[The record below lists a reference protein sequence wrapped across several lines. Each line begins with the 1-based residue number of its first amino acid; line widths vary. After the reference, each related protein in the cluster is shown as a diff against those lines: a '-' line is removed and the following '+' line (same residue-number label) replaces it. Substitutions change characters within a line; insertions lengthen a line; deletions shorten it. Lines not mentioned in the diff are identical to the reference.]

1 MYRAMVIDD
10 EQWVRKSISR
20 MIDEL
25 ALGIEVVAEARHGE
39 EALEMILIHKPDIV
53 LTDMSMP
60 IMSGQQFMKHL
71 YTHHKEIKVIVISG
85 FSNFEYLKSAISYQA
100 YDYILKPVS
109 VTDLKNAL
117 SKAIADFNKERQND
131 YHRHLSLTA
140 RKLKREEF
148 LQHVANHRISNR
160 SDIAKQAEELQI
172 ARPFGQYRLVAMAY
186 RRFTQMAEAKFKG
199 NVDLLMFSLEN
210 ILCDVIEDDELLI
223 FKSDDKMRLF
233 LLLPAEKYGL
243 SEIRAVLS
251 KYHDSVQSLLNLDV
265 LAGVSRMFGGLT
277 ELQTASKEAMDMVGQ
292 NPFGSNGL
300 HVCFY
305 DEIVTSLDVEW
316 ITNFDLKKIKQALA
330 VKSEQDIKRFLASLT
345 DKIGSYKEI
354 SIHDI
359 NREFRKLSIAIS
371 EGMKENS
378 LINPYEHHVMEWM
391 IGPEDV
397 TAFIDKMTKQVE
409 YGFRHSGGVG
419 LRNVMEEIT
428 GFLKEHYFEDLS
440 LVDVATRFHFDPTY
454 FSKLFKAFN
463 KESFI
468 EYMTRLRIE
477 KACDLL
483 LNSNMKIHEIAEL
496 VGYENQRYF
505 SQVFKK
511 VTGNTPSD
519 YREHMERKNGLQNF
533 EHHSH
538 N

>member
-1 MYRAMVIDD
+1 MVIDD

-265 LAGVSRMFGGLT
+265 LAGVSRVFGGLT
-277 ELQTASKEAMDMVGQ
+277 ELQAASKEAMDMVGQ
-292 NPFGSNGL
+292 NPFGAGGL
-300 HVCFY
+300 CVRMY
-305 DEIVTSLDVEW
+305 GETAKSLDVEW
-316 ITNFDLKKIKQALA
+316 ITSFDLKKIKQALA
-330 VKSEQDIKRFLASLT
+330 VKSEPDIVRFLASLT
-345 DKIGSYKEI
+345 ERIGMSKEI

-359 NREFRKLSIAIS
+359 NREFRKLVIAIAD
-371 EGMKENS
+371 GMKENS

-391 IGPEDV
+391 TGPEDAA
-397 TAFIDKMTKQVE
+397 AFIEKIKEQIE
-409 YGFRHSGGVG
+409 YGFRHSGGAG
-419 LRNVMEEIT
+419 LGNVMEEIIA
-428 GFLKEHYFEDLS
+428 FLKEHYFEDLS

-483 LNSNMKIHEIAEL
+483 SNSNMKIHEIAEL

-511 VTGNTPSD
+511 VTGYTPSD
-519 YREHMERKNGLQNF
+519 YREHMEGKNGAQNF